1 VAAGIS
7 KLRAASSL
15 WPDQIKRTAPT
26 RQLIFR
32 LALWPRP
39 ALSQRVN
46 GAFLNAMGIL
56 IGGLFGL
63 ALRQSLS
70 LRAQIFFRSALGAF
84 TVFFGLRLVW
94 LSVSGT
100 FLSASKQVFIAAL
113 AVTLGFWIGKL
124 LHLQKLSNRLGHYAG
139 SLIASAQSDAPR
151 KTGGGFIACTI
162 LFCAAPL
169 GLLGA
174 VTDGLPTP
182 GGQSGYFWL
191 LAIKAVMD
199 GLAMTGFVKVFGWPS
214 AMSAFPVFAFLGGI
228 TFACQFYAQPFL
240 AAHGLVDSVNAAAG
254 FIACAIALM
263 IFEVRRVE
271 LANFLP
277 ALAVAPL
284 LAWWLK

>member
-1 VAAGIS
+1 V
-7 KLRAASSL
+7 
-15 WPDQIKRTAPT
+15 T
-26 RQLIFR
+26 
-32 LALWPRP
+32 
-39 ALSQRVN
+39 

-63 ALRQSLS
+63 ALRKPLS
-70 LRAQIFFRSALGAF
+70 FPAQVFFRSALGIS

-94 LSVSGT
+94 LSINGV
-100 FLSASKQVFIAAL
+100 FLSEVKQMFLAAL

-124 LHLQKLSNRLGHYAG
+124 LCLQKLSNRLGRYAG
-139 SLIASAQSDAPR
+139 GLIASAQSDPQR
-151 KTGGGFIACTI
+151 KISDGFIACTI

-174 VTDGLPTP
+174 VTDGLPTN
-182 GGQSGYFWL
+182 GDQLGCYWL

-199 GLAMTGFVKVFGWPS
+199 GLAMSGFVKIFGWPS
-214 AMSAFPVFAFLGGI
+214 ALSAFPVCLFLSGI
-228 TFACQFYAQPFL
+228 TFACQFYANPFL
-240 AAHGLVDSVNAAAG
+240 AAHGLVDPVNAAAG
-254 FIACAIALM
+254 LIACAIALM

-277 ALAVAPL
+277 ALAIAPL